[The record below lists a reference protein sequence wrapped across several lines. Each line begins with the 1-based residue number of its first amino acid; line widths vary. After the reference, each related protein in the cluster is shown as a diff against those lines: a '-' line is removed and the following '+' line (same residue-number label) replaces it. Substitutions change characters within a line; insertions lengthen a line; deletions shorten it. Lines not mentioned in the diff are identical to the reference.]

1 MKNYIL
7 FTCLPRAIN
16 LGIHPLNVFIQ
27 FYSTNVTNSTIII
40 SVKLY
45 SNADTLKL
53 QVLKDNKSLSG
64 IYRRVNLVNGKS
76 YIGSAVNL
84 SNRLR
89 QHYNNVKSSI

>member
-16 LGIHPLNVFIQ
+16 LGIHLLNIFIQ
-27 FYSTNVTNSTIII
+27 FYSTNVTNLTTII

-53 QVLKDNKSLSG
+53 
-64 IYRRVNLVNGKS
+64 
-76 YIGSAVNL
+76 
-84 SNRLR
+84 
-89 QHYNNVKSSI
+89 